1 MKRTCLFLLIIL
13 YSGFTVMAQSGS
25 VGIGTT
31 NPNSSAALD
40 IQSTTKGMLIPRMTS
55 VQRNLIPTP
64 AAGLLV
70 YDNTTNSF
78 WFRNATDWIELTD
91 STNNLW
97 KKNGSIAFTTA
108 SQVGIGTS
116 NPGSLYK
123 MDVVGNGR
131 ITQDMYIN
139 RDIWVDR
146 NLDVDGVCTLF
157 GDVGAQNDLQV
168 QGTLSVLNNI
178 SVNGNITVDAGKGIV
193 RGNNSQ
199 QLLVVFPSGAVGLT
213 NAPPGHTQDVAFALS
228 NVFAGTP
235 IISVAQVLNTSGN
248 FEHWHVTIHSV
259 DIVNHQFI
267 VRFYNA
273 SNTNSTFSATYRF
286 IAIGAGL

>member
-78 WFRNATDWIELTD
+78 WFRNATDWVELTD

-157 GDVGAQNDLQV
+157 GDVVAQNDLQV

-213 NAPPGHTQDVAFALS
+213 NAPPGHTQDVAFALP
-228 NVFAGTP
+228 NVYAGTP
-235 IISVAQVLNTSGN
+235 IISVAQVLNTTGN
-248 FEHWHVTIHSV
+248 FEHWNVTVHSV